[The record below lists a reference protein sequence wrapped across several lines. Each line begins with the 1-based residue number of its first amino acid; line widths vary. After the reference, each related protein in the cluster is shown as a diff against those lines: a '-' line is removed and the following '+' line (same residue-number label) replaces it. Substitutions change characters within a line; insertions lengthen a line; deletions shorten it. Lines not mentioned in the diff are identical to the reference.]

1 MLALLLADVLP
12 VPHNFEFSP
21 DPGPYIA
28 IFGIGFMIAIVGH
41 IAQSKWLIGTGLL
54 MIFAST
60 VLLPLGIYLSDG
72 G

>member
-28 IFGIGFMIAIVGH
+28 IFGIGFMVAIVGH
-41 IAQSKWLIGTGLL
+41 IAQSKWLIATGLL
-54 MIFAST
+54 MIMAAT
-60 VLLPLGIYLSDG
+60 VILPLAIYLG
-72 G
+72 QG